1 MKELFSQRL
10 GQHQKQM
17 MRYLRYVFND
27 HFVLACTFLL
37 GGVGLYYSDLVKKLP
52 AGFLPGKVLIVFV
65 LLLSLHAGEFVS
77 LAKPADIV
85 FLIPKEAQM
94 KDFLNRALR
103 YSCLFPFALL
113 LLVAGFLMP
122 LYVVSTGESFWA
134 FFPLV
139 LLLWSLK
146 LAHLYLR
153 RYQLFQGPWLYKRG
167 YRLWLVASAVLLA
180 LSLFSPVIA
189 LLGSVLL
196 TLISREFLF
205 KRVKQPLDWDKLVA
219 TENRRLQRI
228 YRFINL
234 FTDVPQIATAVK
246 RRKYLDGLF
255 TLIPKNQGHSYLY
268 LFSHR
273 LLRGSEFGGLY
284 ARLVG
289 IGAILLYFVNER
301 WFSVGIGCL
310 FLYLIG
316 FQLVPLYN
324 QFQYMVLTQLYPLP
338 EKQKERALQQLIT
351 GLLVFAAI
359 LFALVGSLA
368 YDTWLDRA
376 WLLGSFVVFALLF
389 GILYLPMRLK
399 KMRALAGAYL

>member
-10 GQHQKQM
+10 KRHQKQM

-37 GGVGLYYSDLVKKLP
+37 GGVGLYYSDLVKGLP
-52 AGFLPGKVLIVFV
+52 KGFLPGKIVVVLV
-65 LLLSLHAGEFVS
+65 LLLSLHLGEFVS

-85 FLIPKEAQM
+85 FLLPKEAQM
-94 KDFLNRALR
+94 KDFLKRALR
-103 YSCLFPFALL
+103 YSCLFPFAVL

-122 LYVVSTGESFWA
+122 LYVVSTRQSFWA
-134 FFPLV
+134 FFPVV
-139 LLLWSLK
+139 LLLWALK

-153 RYQLFQGPWLYKRG
+153 RYQLFQGPWLYKRS

-180 LSLFSPVIA
+180 LSLFTTVTA
-189 LLGSVLL
+189 LVGGILL
-196 TLISREFLF
+196 ALISREFLF
-205 KRVKQPLDWDKLVA
+205 KRVKQPLDWDKLVV

-246 RRKYLDGLF
+246 RRKYLDGFLA
-255 TLIPKNQGHSYLY
+255 LIPKDQGHSYFY

-273 LLRGSEFGGLY
+273 LLRGTEFGGLY

-289 IGAILLYFVNER
+289 IGAVLLYFVNER

-324 QFQYMVLTQLYPLP
+324 QFQYMILTQLYPLP
-338 EKQKERALQQLIT
+338 EKQKERALQQLLT
-351 GLLVFAAI
+351 GLLMLAAV
-359 LFALVGSLA
+359 LFALVASFA
-368 YDTWLDRA
+368 YDNWLDRA
-376 WLLGSFVVFALLF
+376 WLLGSFVLF
-389 GILYLPMRLK
+389 TGLFSTLYLPARLK
-399 KMRALAGAYL
+399 KMRRLSGAYL